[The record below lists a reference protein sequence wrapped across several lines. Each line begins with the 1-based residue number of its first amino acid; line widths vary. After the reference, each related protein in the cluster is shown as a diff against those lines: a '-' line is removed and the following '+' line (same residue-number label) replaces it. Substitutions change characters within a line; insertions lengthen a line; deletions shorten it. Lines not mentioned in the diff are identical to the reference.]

1 MKMEND
7 KIKKGSKTVDPIKS
21 KREIQAVKN
30 YLSGKNLRDYTI
42 FVVGINSALRVSDI
56 VKLKWEDVFCEIGEL
71 KKEIRLIEKKTS
83 KQKIFPINQSM
94 KKALLEYFEY
104 ADKPSDNE
112 YIFKSRQGGN
122 SPLSVK
128 MAWRIFKDIQDN
140 VKLSTHIGT
149 HSMRKTFCFMAW
161 KQGVPIETLMKILNH
176 GSQSVTKRYIGI
188 TQEEINDVYLNINL

>member
-1 MKMEND
+1 VAND
-7 KIKKGSKTVDPIKS
+7 KMKKGSKTVDPIKS

-42 FVVGINSALRVSDI
+42 FVVGINSALRVSDV
-56 VKLKWEDVFCEIGEL
+56 VKLKWEDVFYEVGEL

-83 KQKIFPINQSM
+83 KQKVFPINQSM

-104 ADKPSDNE
+104 IDKPSDDE

>member
-1 MKMEND
+1 MAND
-7 KIKKGSKTVDPIKS
+7 KMKKGSKTVDPIKS

-56 VKLKWEDVFCEIGEL
+56 VKLKWEDVFYKIGEL

-83 KQKIFPINQSM
+83 KQKVFPINQSM

-104 ADKPSDNE
+104 IDKPSDDE
-112 YIFKSRQGGN
+112 YIFRSRQGGN

-140 VKLSTHIGT
+140 VKLDTHIGT
-149 HSMRKTFCFMAW
+149 HSMRSATCF
-161 KQGVPIETLMKILNH
+161 
-176 GSQSVTKRYIGI
+176 
-188 TQEEINDVYLNINL
+188 

>member
-1 MKMEND
+1 MTND
-7 KIKKGSKTVDPIKS
+7 KKKKGSKTVDPIKT
-21 KREIQAVKN
+21 KKEIQAIKN
-30 YLSGKNLRDYTI
+30 YLSGKNLRDYTL

-56 VKLKWEDVFCEIGEL
+56 LKLEWKDIFYETGEM
-71 KKEIRLIEKKTS
+71 KEEIRLIEKKTS
-83 KQKIFPINQSM
+83 KQKVFSINQSM

-104 ADKPSDNE
+104 LNKPDINE

-122 SPLSVK
+122 SSLSVK

-149 HSMRKTFCFMAW
+149 HSMRRTFCFMAW
-161 KQGVPIETLMKILNH
+161 KQGIPIEMLMKILNH
-176 GSQSVTKRYIGI
+176 SSQAVTKRYIGI

>member
-1 MKMEND
+1 MAND
-7 KIKKGSKTVDPIKS
+7 KMKKGSKTVDPIKS

-42 FVVGINSALRVSDI
+42 FVVGINSALRVSDV
-56 VKLKWEDVFCEIGEL
+56 VKLKWEDVFYEIGEL

-83 KQKIFPINQSM
+83 KQKVFPINHSM

-104 ADKPSDNE
+104 IDKPSDDE

>member
-1 MKMEND
+1 MAND
-7 KIKKGSKTVDPIKS
+7 KKRGSKTVDSIKS

-30 YLSGKNLRDYTI
+30 YLSGKNLRDYTV

-56 VKLKWEDVFCEIGEL
+56 VKLKGEDIFYEIGEL

-83 KQKIFPINQSM
+83 KQKVFPINQSM

-104 ADKPSDNE
+104 IDKPSDDE

-128 MAWRIFKDIQDN
+128 MAWRIFKDIRDN

>member
-1 MKMEND
+1 MTND
-7 KIKKGSKTVDPIKS
+7 KKKKGSKTVDPIKS

-30 YLSGKNLRDYTI
+30 YLSGKNLRDYTL

-56 VKLKWEDVFCEIGEL
+56 LKLKWKDIFHETGEI

-83 KQKIFPINQSM
+83 KQKVFPINKSM
-94 KKALLEYFEY
+94 KKALWEYFEY
-104 ADKPSDNE
+104 LNEPDAVE

-140 VKLSTHIGT
+140 VKLNTHIGT

-161 KQGVPIETLMKILNH
+161 KHGVPIETLMKILNH

>member
-1 MKMEND
+1 MAND
-7 KIKKGSKTVDPIKS
+7 KMKKGSKTVDPIKS

-42 FVVGINSALRVSDI
+42 FVVGINSALRVSDV
-56 VKLKWEDVFCEIGEL
+56 VKLKWEDVFYEFGEL

-83 KQKIFPINQSM
+83 KQKVFPINQSM

-104 ADKPSDNE
+104 IDKPSDDE

-140 VKLSTHIGT
+140 VKLNTHIGT

-188 TQEEINDVYLNINL
+188 TQQEINDVYLNINL

>member
-1 MKMEND
+1 MAND
-7 KIKKGSKTVDPIKS
+7 KKRGSKTVDPIKS

-30 YLSGKNLRDYTI
+30 YLSGKNLRDYTV

-56 VKLKWEDVFCEIGEL
+56 VKLKGEDIFYEIGEL

-83 KQKIFPINQSM
+83 KQKVFPINQSM

-104 ADKPSDNE
+104 IDKPSDDE

-128 MAWRIFKDIQDN
+128 MAWRIFKDIRDN

>member
-1 MKMEND
+1 MAND
-7 KIKKGSKTVDPIKS
+7 KMKKGSKTVDPIKS

-56 VKLKWEDVFCEIGEL
+56 VKLKWEDVFYEIGEL

-83 KQKIFPINQSM
+83 KQKVFPINQSM

-104 ADKPSDNE
+104 IDKPSDDE

>member
-1 MKMEND
+1 MAND
-7 KIKKGSKTVDPIKS
+7 KMKKGSKTVDPIKS
-21 KREIQAVKN
+21 KKEIQAVKN

-56 VKLKWEDVFCEIGEL
+56 VKLKWEDVFYEFEEL
-71 KKEIRLIEKKTS
+71 KNEIRIIEKKTN
-83 KQKIFPINQSM
+83 KQKVFPINQSM
-94 KKALLEYFEY
+94 KKALLDYFEY
-104 ADKPSDNE
+104 INKPSADE

-122 SPLSVK
+122 SSLSVK
-128 MAWRIFKDIQDN
+128 MTWRIFKDIQDN
-140 VKLSTHIGT
+140 VKLNSHIGT

-188 TQEEINDVYLNINL
+188 TQEEVNDVYLSINL

>member
-1 MKMEND
+1 VAND
-7 KIKKGSKTVDPIKS
+7 KMKKGSKTVDPIKS

-42 FVVGINSALRVSDI
+42 FVVGINSALRVSDV
-56 VKLKWEDVFCEIGEL
+56 VKLKWQDVFYEIGEL

-83 KQKIFPINQSM
+83 KQKVFPINQSM

-104 ADKPSDNE
+104 IDKPSDDE

>member
-1 MKMEND
+1 MAND
-7 KIKKGSKTVDPIKS
+7 KMKKGSKTVDPIKS

-42 FVVGINSALRVSDI
+42 FVVGINSALRVSDV
-56 VKLKWEDVFCEIGEL
+56 VKLKWEDVFCEVGEL

-83 KQKIFPINQSM
+83 KQKVFPINQSM

-104 ADKPSDNE
+104 IDKPSDDE

-140 VKLSTHIGT
+140 VKLGTHIGT

>member
-1 MKMEND
+1 MAND
-7 KIKKGSKTVDPIKS
+7 KMKKGSKTVDPIKS

-42 FVVGINSALRVSDI
+42 FVVGINSALRVSDV
-56 VKLKWEDVFCEIGEL
+56 VKLKWEDVFYEIGEL
-71 KKEIRLIEKKTS
+71 KKEIRLIEKKTR
-83 KQKIFPINQSM
+83 KQKVFPINQSM

-104 ADKPSDNE
+104 IDKPSDDD

>member
-1 MKMEND
+1 M
-7 KIKKGSKTVDPIKS
+7 
-21 KREIQAVKN
+21 
-30 YLSGKNLRDYTI
+30 
-42 FVVGINSALRVSDI
+42 FVVGINSVLRISDFI
-56 VKLKWEDVFCEIGEL
+56 KLKWNDVFYEIGEL
-71 KKEIRLIEKKTS
+71 KKEIRLIEKKTN
-83 KQKIFPINQSM
+83 KQKNFRINESM
-94 KKALLEYFEY
+94 GKALLEYFKY
-104 ADKPSDNE
+104 IDRPAVDE

-140 VKLSTHIGT
+140 VKLRTHIGT

-161 KQGVPIETLMKILNH
+161 KQGVPIETLMKVLNH

>member
-1 MKMEND
+1 MTND
-7 KIKKGSKTVDPIKS
+7 KMKKGSKTVDPIKS

-56 VKLKWEDVFCEIGEL
+56 VKLKWKDVFYEIGEL

-83 KQKIFPINQSM
+83 KQKVFPINQSM

-104 ADKPSDNE
+104 IDKPSDDE

-122 SPLSVK
+122 SHLSVK

>member
-1 MKMEND
+1 MAND
-7 KIKKGSKTVDPIKS
+7 KMKKGSKTVDPIKS

-56 VKLKWEDVFCEIGEL
+56 VKLKWEDVFYEIGEL

-83 KQKIFPINQSM
+83 KQKVFPINQSM

-104 ADKPSDNE
+104 IDKPSDDE
-112 YIFKSRQGGN
+112 YVFKSRQGGN

>member
-1 MKMEND
+1 MAND
-7 KIKKGSKTVDPIKS
+7 KMKKGSKTVDPIKS

-42 FVVGINSALRVSDI
+42 FVVGINSALRVSDV
-56 VKLKWEDVFCEIGEL
+56 VKLKWENVFYEIGEL

-83 KQKIFPINQSM
+83 KQKVFPINQSM

-104 ADKPSDNE
+104 IDKPSDDE

>member
-1 MKMEND
+1 M
-7 KIKKGSKTVDPIKS
+7 KKGSKTVDPIKS

-56 VKLKWEDVFCEIGEL
+56 VKLKWEDVFYEIGEL

-83 KQKIFPINQSM
+83 KQKVFPINQSM

-104 ADKPSDNE
+104 IDKPSDDE

-161 KQGVPIETLMKILNH
+161 RQGVPIETLMKILNH

>member
-1 MKMEND
+1 VANNKM
-7 KIKKGSKTVDPIKS
+7 KKGSKTVDPIKS

-56 VKLKWEDVFCEIGEL
+56 VKLKWEDVFYEIGEL

-83 KQKIFPINQSM
+83 KQKVFPINQSM

-104 ADKPSDNE
+104 IDKPSDDE

-161 KQGVPIETLMKILNH
+161 RQGVPIETLMKILNH

>member
-1 MKMEND
+1 MW
-7 KIKKGSKTVDPIKS
+7 
-21 KREIQAVKN
+21 
-30 YLSGKNLRDYTI
+30 KNLRDYTI

-56 VKLKWEDVFCEIGEL
+56 VKLKWEDIFYEIGEL

-83 KQKIFPINQSM
+83 KQKVFPINQSM
-94 KKALLEYFEY
+94 KKALLEYLEY
-104 ADKPSDNE
+104 ADKPSGDK
-112 YIFKSRQGGN
+112 YIFKLRQGGN

>member
-1 MKMEND
+1 MAND
-7 KIKKGSKTVDPIKS
+7 KVKKGSKTVDPIKS

-56 VKLKWEDVFCEIGEL
+56 VKLKWEDVFYEIGEL

-83 KQKIFPINQSM
+83 KQKVFPINQSM
-94 KKALLEYFEY
+94 KNALLEYFEY
-104 ADKPSDNE
+104 ADKPSDDE

>member
-1 MKMEND
+1 MAND
-7 KIKKGSKTVDPIKS
+7 KMKKGSKTVDPIKS

-42 FVVGINSALRVSDI
+42 FVVGINSALRVSDV
-56 VKLKWEDVFCEIGEL
+56 VKLKWEDVFCEVGEL

-83 KQKIFPINQSM
+83 KQKVFPINQSM

-104 ADKPSDNE
+104 ADKPSDDK

-122 SPLSVK
+122 SHLSVK
-128 MAWRIFKDIQDN
+128 MD
-140 VKLSTHIGT
+140 
-149 HSMRKTFCFMAW
+149 W

-188 TQEEINDVYLNINL
+188 TQEM

>member
-1 MKMEND
+1 MISD
-7 KIKKGSKTVDPIKS
+7 KKKLGSKTVDPIKS
-21 KREIQAVKN
+21 KKEIQAIKN
-30 YLSGKNLRDYTI
+30 YLLGKNLRDYTL

-56 VKLKWEDVFCEIGEL
+56 LNLKWSDVFHENGDI

-83 KQKIFPINQSM
+83 KQKIFPINESM
-94 KKALLEYFEY
+94 KKALLNYFKHLENF
-104 ADKPSDNE
+104 DFNE

-128 MAWRIFKDIQDN
+128 MSWRIFKDIQDN
-140 VKLSTHIGT
+140 VKLSTYIGT

-176 GSQSVTKRYIGI
+176 NSQAVTKRYIGI
-188 TQEEINDVYLNINL
+188 SQEEINDVYLNINL

>member
-1 MKMEND
+1 MAND
-7 KIKKGSKTVDPIKS
+7 KMKKGSKTVDPIKS
-21 KREIQAVKN
+21 KKEIQAVKN
-30 YLSGKNLRDYTI
+30 YLFGKNLRDYTI
-42 FVVGINSALRVSDI
+42 FVVGINSALRVSDV
-56 VKLKWEDVFCEIGEL
+56 VKLKWEDVFYEIGEL

-83 KQKIFPINQSM
+83 KQKVFPINQSM

-104 ADKPSDNE
+104 IDKPSDNE

-122 SPLSVK
+122 SPLGVK

-161 KQGVPIETLMKILNH
+161 KHGVPIETLMKILNH

>member
-1 MKMEND
+1 MAND
-7 KIKKGSKTVDPIKS
+7 KMKKGSKTVDPIKS

-42 FVVGINSALRVSDI
+42 FVVGINSALRVSDV
-56 VKLKWEDVFCEIGEL
+56 VKLKWEDVFYEIGEL

-83 KQKIFPINQSM
+83 KQKVFPINQSM

-104 ADKPSDNE
+104 IDKPSDGE

>member
-1 MKMEND
+1 MAND
-7 KIKKGSKTVDPIKS
+7 KMKKGSKTVDPIKS

-56 VKLKWEDVFCEIGEL
+56 VKLKWQDVFYEIGEL

-83 KQKIFPINQSM
+83 KQKVFPINQSM

-104 ADKPSDNE
+104 ADKPSDDK

-128 MAWRIFKDIQDN
+128 MAWRIFKDVQDN